1 MLKIKEAIIVE
12 GKYDKIKLSNI
23 VDTLIIETNGFGI
36 YKDKLRLNFIKKI
49 AKERGIIILTDS
61 DASGFQI
68 RHYIESAVPKSQI
81 KNIYAPDIFG
91 KEKRKTKYSKEGKL
105 GVEGIDSKILLERL
119 NSLGVECKDEKRR
132 LITTAT
138 LFEDGLSGCDGS
150 KEKRK
155 KILKLLDLPEF
166 LSSNSFLDVLN
177 SMLTFEE
184 YKEMIEKIY
193 A

>member
-36 YKDKLRLNFIKKI
+36 YKDKSRLKFIKKI

-81 KNIYAPDIFG
+81 KNIYTPDIFG

-105 GVEGIDSKILLERL
+105 GVEGIDSKILLERMS
-119 NSLGVECKDEKRR
+119 SLGIECVDEDRQ
-132 LITTAT
+132 LITTST
-138 LFEDGLSGCDGS
+138 LFEDGLSGCAGS

-155 KILKLLDLPEF
+155 KLLKMLELPEF
-166 LSSNSFLDVLN
+166 LSSNSFLEVLN
-177 SMLTFEE
+177 STLTFEE
-184 YKEMIEKIY
+184 YKDLIAKI
-193 A
+193 

>member
-36 YKDKLRLNFIKKI
+36 YKDKSRLKFIKKI

-81 KNIYAPDIFG
+81 KNIYTPDIFG

-119 NSLGVECKDEKRR
+119 SSLGIECVDEDRQ

-138 LFEDGLSGCDGS
+138 LFEDGLSGCAGS

-155 KILKLLDLPEF
+155 KLLKTLEFPEF
-166 LSSNSFLDVLN
+166 LSSNSFLEVLN
-177 SMLTFEE
+177 STLTFEE
-184 YKEMIEKIY
+184 YKDLIAKI
-193 A
+193 

>member
-36 YKDKLRLNFIKKI
+36 YKDKSRLNFIKKI

-81 KNIYAPDIFG
+81 KNIYTPDIFG
-91 KEKRKTKYSKEGKL
+91 TA
-105 GVEGIDSKILLERL
+105 DSI
-119 NSLGVECKDEKRR
+119 
-132 LITTAT
+132 
-138 LFEDGLSGCDGS
+138 
-150 KEKRK
+150 
-155 KILKLLDLPEF
+155 
-166 LSSNSFLDVLN
+166 
-177 SMLTFEE
+177 
-184 YKEMIEKIY
+184 
-193 A
+193 